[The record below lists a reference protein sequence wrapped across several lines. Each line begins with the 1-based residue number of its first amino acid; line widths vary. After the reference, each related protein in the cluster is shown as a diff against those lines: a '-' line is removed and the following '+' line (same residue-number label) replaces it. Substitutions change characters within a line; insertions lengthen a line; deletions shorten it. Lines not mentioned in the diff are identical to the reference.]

1 MTPETRPCSVGL
13 PKSENGS
20 KPYLGSFQNAEA
32 QRLCP
37 IGSKF
42 TALPALIWLVPKH
55 MEH

>member
-37 IGSKF
+37 IVSKF

-55 MEH
+55 MEL